1 MNKQYTS
8 LLVLLCLFIN
18 ALFAN
23 SQTVDELIQ
32 NYSEAIGGADK
43 LMEINSIKYTG
54 KFSGNGTDIPITITL
69 KRDGKARME
78 MIYQGMSMIRAC
90 DGNVGWTVNPFNGNK
105 EAERLPPEDVK
116 DLEKRAELEGELINY
131 KEKGYKAE
139 YLGMDDFEGTEVY
152 KIRIKDKDGDMTY
165 YYIDASN
172 YLLLKD
178 NSKRKLGEKE
188 IKSKTLYGNYQKVN
202 GVMYPMSVEY
212 IDGDA
217 GSGQKLIFEKIE
229 TNVNVNDDIFKMP
242 AIK

>member
-1 MNKQYTS
+1 MNKRSTS
-8 LLVLLCLFIN
+8 ILILLILFIN
-18 ALFAN
+18 VFSVN

-43 LMEINSIKYTG
+43 LMEIKSIKYTG
-54 KFSGNGTDIPITITL
+54 KFSGDGTDIPITITL
-69 KRDGKARME
+69 KRDGKTRME
-78 MIYQGMSMIRAC
+78 MSYQGMSMIQAC
-90 DGNVGWTVNPFNGNK
+90 DGNIGWTVNPFNGNK

-116 DLEKRAELEGELINY
+116 SLEKRAELEGELINY
-131 KEKGYKAE
+131 REKGYKAE

-178 NSKRKLGEKE
+178 NSKRKIGEKE
-188 IKSKTLYGNYQKVN
+188 IKSITLYGNYQKTN

-212 IDGDA
+212 IDGDNVR
-217 GSGQKLIFEKIE
+217 GQKLTFEKIE
-229 TNVNVNDDIFKMP
+229 TNVNVDDNIFKMP
-242 AIK
+242 GK